1 MKKKVIVA
9 SSIYLIV
16 FLLWIF
22 YASQGSWLP
31 SPLQVLAR
39 GFSGFSAL
47 SSHLAFT
54 SKTMLCSLGLA
65 IVISLPLSWVMSKM
79 AWMRLAIQ
87 SFFIIFQCLPM
98 FALAPLMILWFGWTQ
113 IAVIVPTTLM
123 LIFPLIINFTK
134 GFSAV
139 PIEYEQLF
147 SIHGASEREMFFK
160 LRLPYALPFIF
171 SGLRVAISFSGAGA
185 IAGEWAGA
193 QRGLG
198 VFLQECRRDLDVEGL
213 LVGLFC
219 LLFLTLVFYLAL
231 YALERVLCKEVRSAV
246 L

>member
-1 MKKKVIVA
+1 MRKKIIVA
-9 SSIYLIV
+9 SSIYLTV

-22 YASQGSWLP
+22 YAEQGSWLP
-31 SPLQVLAR
+31 SPWQLLMRSYSSLSVLC
-39 GFSGFSAL
+39 F
-47 SSHLAFT
+47 HITFT
-54 SKTMLCSLGLA
+54 SKTMLFSLGLA
-65 IVISLPLSWVMSKM
+65 LIISLPLSWMMSKIP
-79 AWMRLAIQ
+79 WMRLAVQ
-87 SFFIIFQCLPM
+87 SFFILFQCLPM

-113 IAVIVPTTLM
+113 VAVIVPTTLM

-134 GFSAV
+134 GFAAV
-139 PIEYEQLF
+139 PLEYEQLF
-147 SIHGASEREMFFK
+147 SVHGASEKEIFCK
-160 LRLPYALPFIF
+160 LRVPYALPFIF

-219 LLFLTLVFYLAL
+219 LLFLTLIFYLTL
-231 YALERVLCKEVRSAV
+231 YVLERVLCKEVRFAA

>member
-1 MKKKVIVA
+1 MRKKIIVA
-9 SSIYLIV
+9 SSIYVAV

-22 YASQGSWLP
+22 YANQGSWLP
-31 SPLQVLAR
+31 SPWKVLVR
-39 GFSGFSAL
+39 GISSFSIL
-47 SSHLAFT
+47 SSHITFT
-54 SKTMLCSLGLA
+54 VKTMFFSLGLA
-65 IVISLPLSWVMSKM
+65 IMISLPLSWLMSKV
-79 AWMRLAIQ
+79 AWMRLAVQ
-87 SFFIIFQCLPM
+87 SFFILFQCLPM

-113 IAVIVPTTLM
+113 VAVIVPTTLM

-139 PIEYEQLF
+139 PVEYEQLF
-147 SIHGASEREMFFK
+147 SIHGASEQEMFFK

-219 LLFLTLVFYLAL
+219 LLFLTLIFYLSL
-231 YALERVLCKEVRSAV
+231 YVLEKVFCKEVRFEA